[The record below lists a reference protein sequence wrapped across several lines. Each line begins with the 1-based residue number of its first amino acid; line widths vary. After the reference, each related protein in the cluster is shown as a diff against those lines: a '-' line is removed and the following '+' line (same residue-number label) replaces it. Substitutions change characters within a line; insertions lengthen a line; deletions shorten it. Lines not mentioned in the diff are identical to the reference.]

1 VLDPSYETSSPAK
14 FLVTAILIIDIDLI
28 QFLSRYINF
37 VAPITEGQETAFISL
52 KRTIEKGVT
61 MRFGS
66 NSFPTLKLTLLSG
79 FSLKI
84 FATKFIQ
91 KNDCSS

>member
-1 VLDPSYETSSPAK
+1 
-14 FLVTAILIIDIDLI
+14 
-28 QFLSRYINF
+28 
-37 VAPITEGQETAFISL
+37 
-52 KRTIEKGVT
+52 